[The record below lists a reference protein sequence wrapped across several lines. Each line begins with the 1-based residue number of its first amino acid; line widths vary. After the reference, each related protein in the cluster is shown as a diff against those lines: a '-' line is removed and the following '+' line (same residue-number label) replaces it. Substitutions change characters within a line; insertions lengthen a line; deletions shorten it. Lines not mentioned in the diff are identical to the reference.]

1 MSLALAGVEKRLGDF
16 ALAGLSL
23 SIEAGEYGVL
33 LGPSGSGKSVLLSL
47 VAGLA
52 VPDAG
57 TIAIAGRDVT
67 RLAPELRSVGLV
79 FQQPSLFPHLD
90 VRENLAY
97 GLAVRGVP
105 KPERAKR
112 VDELIGRLGLG
123 EIAKRP
129 VATLSGG
136 EGQRVAIAR
145 ALAPRPALLLLDEPL
160 SLLDHNARL
169 ELQAELKRL
178 HAELRLTTLHV
189 THSRE
194 EARALGD
201 RCAVLLH
208 GRLAQVGPTEEVFAR
223 PASPD
228 VAQFL
233 GVS

>member
-1 MSLALAGVEKRLGDF
+1 MSLLLTGLEKRLGDF
-16 ALAGLSL
+16 ALSGVSL
-23 SIEAGEYGVL
+23 SIGAGEYGVL

-67 RLAPELRSVGLV
+67 ALAPELRAVGLV
-79 FQQPSLFPHLD
+79 FQRPSLFPHLD

-112 VDELIGRLGLG
+112 VDELVARLGLA

-178 HAELRLTTLHV
+178 HGELALTTLHV

-208 GRLAQVGPTEEVFAR
+208 GSLAQAGPTEEVFAR

-228 VAQFL
+228 VAKFL